1 MSNKR
6 DSDYTRVSPVING
19 APAAW
24 AQPGELPR
32 TPRASKALEISDDA
46 ANVLPP
52 ALRSTTHADSESR
65 V

>member
-1 MSNKR
+1 MSKKR
-6 DSDYTRVSPVING
+6 DSDYARVYPGING

-32 TPRASKALEISDDA
+32 TPRTFRALENSDDA